1 MSLSCRSRAGK
12 FPRKGQMENLGRGF
26 VDLTVSVLT
35 TSFCTI
41 AWKKP
46 QTTRKQIN
54 MASSQWHL
62 IGNGPDLTCGLVCQL
77 RLQHNNKNQR
87 LLTTNHR
94 SGPALHV
101 RSILAH
107 LKLILWIRNIMMSTL
122 QARGGVWHGMLKWL
136 AQGHAAANGK
146 VVFDLSSS
154 KASQSSSLYHALSS
168 CPGCYLYTWPH
179 VHAWI
184 LFVQP
189 QKF

>member
-1 MSLSCRSRAGK
+1 MQKSMSLSCRSRAGK

-122 QARGGVWHGMLKWL
+122 QARGGCVAWDAEMTCSRSRGSKWQGGVWSVQL
-136 AQGHAAANGK
+136 
-146 VVFDLSSS
+146 
-154 KASQSSSLYHALSS
+154 
-168 CPGCYLYTWPH
+168 PGFPVLITLPRS
-179 VHAWI
+179 V
-184 LFVQP
+184 LVP
-189 QKF
+189 